1 MRAGRQA
8 SIHKVSGAHKIKEF
22 SNVNIKT
29 LSDWKIK
36 FEKGGSFMDR
46 RGGVIN

>member
-22 SNVNIKT
+22 SNVNVKT